1 MAEGDSTHQARPRP
15 VEAEVIISPLVPDG
29 YAMIP
34 VQLQG
39 RTVLA
44 LHPDHASDQ
53 LAKELAD
60 HLAHATRV
68 GTVVLYNPLDGE
80 SRPHPE
86 P

>member
-1 MAEGDSTHQARPRP
+1 
-15 VEAEVIISPLVPDG
+15 
-29 YAMIP
+29 MIP